1 MYSNASSSS
10 LNSTCTIWWAPLPQQ
25 TIHKWNFKYSKIIKT
40 RAYTSKL
47 YDFLNTSKCFVIFI
61 NKDNIHYWSFSGRRA
76 LVSPGSSCH
85 QMISSDWNKNEV
97 FISFQNKSSH
107 INHRNED
114 LCTSLYFFISS
125 FGDVC
130 ISHFYSLC
138 VCPPCPTACK
148 WRTENS
154 LQKLVL
160 SSTLWIME
168 TSLGASVLVVLIHTV
183 TPLVFHRH
191 F

>member
-1 MYSNASSSS
+1 MDSNASSCS

-25 TIHKWNFKYSKIIKT
+25 AIHKWNFKYSKIIKT
-40 RAYTSKL
+40 HAYTSKP
-47 YDFLNTSKCFVIFI
+47 YDFLNTSKCFIIFI
-61 NKDNIHYWSFSGRRA
+61 IKDNIHYWSFSGRRA

-85 QMISSDWNKNEV
+85 LMIASDWNKNEI

-138 VCPPCPTACK
+138 VCLCACVLHVPQHASGGQRTAYRSWCSLPPCEF
-148 WRTENS
+148 WR
-154 LQKLVL
+154 LVL
-160 SSTLWIME
+160 GHQFWWS
-168 TSLGASVLVVLIHTV
+168 
-183 TPLVFHRH
+183 
-191 F
+191 